1 MKKIKLRYVGYA
13 LIIVLFLILSSDIQI
28 TTPVNIEK
36 SSFNP
41 SNTNIEATD
50 TIIWINNDTKTHHIV
65 SDGSFDLEH

>member
-1 MKKIKLRYVGYA
+1 MKKIKLRYVGYS
-13 LIIVLFLILSSDIQI
+13 LIIILFLILSSAIQI

-50 TIIWINNDTKTHHIV
+50 TII
-65 SDGSFDLEH
+65 